1 MDILIEPSE
10 DRFLNAGDSAMMRVA
25 IERLCAMW
33 PDARIYVLTNHP
45 DLLPRYSSQVL
56 PLSNA
61 GRSLWIDEGL
71 MHLPA
76 WRRSLY
82 LEHPTISS
90 VLRRLRYW
98 SHPPEYQQSV
108 EAFLRLMRSVNAF
121 VVAGMGGL
129 TCAFPGYA
137 AMVLDTLSL
146 AQECGVPT
154 FLLGQGLGPFDSE
167 LEQHARGVLRGV
179 DYIALREGRHG
190 PALLRKW
197 GLRREQWTVTG
208 DDAIELALQNRHNS
222 LGQAIGFNV
231 RVSEYSGVSND
242 LANDLRAPLQE
253 VAAALNA
260 PFQVIAISRVPEE
273 DDASRAES
281 LIPGYPV
288 QSPEETPDEP
298 MSVIRQIQHCRIVIT
313 GSYHAG
319 VFALAQGIPVVGLF
333 ANDYYQWK
341 FEGLAHQFGDGCCSL
356 RLGTADFCRELQRI
370 VRHFWLNASYLRAE
384 LLECAQRQ
392 QQASAAA
399 YAHVSSLLGHPLS
412 EGNQC
417 LSQ

>member
-10 DRFLNAGDSAMMRVA
+10 DRFLNTGDSAMMQVA
-25 IERLCAMW
+25 IKRLCAMW
-33 PDARIYVLTNHP
+33 PDARIYVLTNYP

-56 PLSNA
+56 PISNA
-61 GRSLWIDEGL
+61 GRSLWIAEDL

-82 LEHPTISS
+82 LEHPSISS
-90 VLRRLRYW
+90 VLRRLRYR
-98 SHPPEYQQSV
+98 SHVPEDQQSV
-108 EAFLRLMRSVNAF
+108 EAFLRMMRRVSGF

-146 AQECGVPT
+146 ARECGVPT

-167 LEQHARGVLRGV
+167 LEEHARRVLRGV

-208 DDAIELALQNRHNS
+208 DDAIELALQNRADS
-222 LGQAIGFNV
+222 LGQAIGFNI

-242 LANDLRAPLQE
+242 LATDLRGPLQDIG
-253 VAAALNA
+253 AALNA
-260 PFQVIAISRVPEE
+260 PFQIIAISRVPEE
-273 DDASRAES
+273 DDASRAQA
-281 LIPGYPV
+281 LITGYPA
-288 QSPEETPDEP
+288 QSQQKTPDEL
-298 MSVIRQIQHCRIVIT
+298 MRVIREIQHCRIVIT

-319 VFALAQGIPVVGLF
+319 VFALAQGIPVVGLY

-341 FEGLAHQFGDGCCSL
+341 FEGLAHQFGDGCCIL
-356 RLGTADFCRELQRI
+356 RLGRSDFSCELQRI
-370 VRHFWLNASYLRAE
+370 VRHSWSNASCLRTE
-384 LLECAQRQ
+384 LLECAVRQ
-392 QQASAAA
+392 QQAGTAA
-399 YAHVSSLLGHPLS
+399 YAHVSSLLRHPLS
-412 EGNQC
+412 DGDQC